1 MRREEEGNLL
11 NACILL
17 KVVPT
22 KAERIL
28 AAMKAVKGVRKTYF
42 TYGRFDIVAFVEVE
56 DYKELRKT
64 TSSINAIDGVRST
77 ETLAEA

>member
-1 MRREEEGNLL
+1 ML

-22 KAERIL
+22 KPDVIL
-28 AAMKAVKGVRKTYF
+28 DAVRKVKGVRKAYS
-42 TYGRFDIVAFVEVE
+42 TYGRFDIAIFAEVK
-56 DYKELRKT
+56 DYKELREI
-64 TSSINAIDGVRST
+64 TSQINRFEGVRST